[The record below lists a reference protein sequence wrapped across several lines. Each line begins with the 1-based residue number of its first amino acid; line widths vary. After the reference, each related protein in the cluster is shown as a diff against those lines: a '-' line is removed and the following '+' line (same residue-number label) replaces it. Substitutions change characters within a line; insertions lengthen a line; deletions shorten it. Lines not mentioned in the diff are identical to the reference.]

1 MDDVLLGPG
10 VLSLAVLLA
19 QIRLSGSSVQEDLH
33 LSLTD
38 ERGAPRRLV
47 VLFGAEG
54 VGKTAILAAI
64 ASTRPGHSVVQTARP
79 GAPPTFAVADWS
91 LGDDDPQRPHLLR
104 VLNPNARLEV
114 ERDDE
119 VLARRREQAL
129 FDRRAAEGGFA
140 CITFSGARWFSR
152 APLLLTTP
160 TRTLLRHD
168 VRAPASFD
176 DATHAD
182 LTRETKQ
189 VLSFAGIA
197 AALARSRGGEPGR
210 FEAFEG
216 ALHGVLTALLEG
228 TGITFTGVDP
238 ARLEP
243 MFDAGGREADLDDL
257 PRRARH
263 RVAFGALAL
272 RALSAAYPE
281 RDPREAEGVILLD
294 DLEVQQDLASQS
306 ALPSLLRR
314 ALPRAQWIVTTSS
327 PAVVSGCDANSVV
340 ALRRM
345 TEEGPVEVY
354 QGAGA
359 VMH

>member
-1 MDDVLLGPG
+1 
-10 VLSLAVLLA
+10 VLLA
-19 QIRLSGSSVQEDLH
+19 QIRLSGSTAQEDL
-33 LSLTD
+33 LLPLTD

-54 VGKTAILAAI
+54 VGKTAILTAI

-79 GAPPTFAVADWS
+79 GVAPVFAVADWS
-91 LGDDDPQRPHLLR
+91 LGDDDPKRPHPLR

-129 FDRRAAEGGFA
+129 FDRRATEGGFA
-140 CITFSGARWFSR
+140 FITFSGARWFSR
-152 APLLLTTP
+152 APVLLTTP

-168 VRAPASFD
+168 VRAPSSFD

-189 VLSFAGIA
+189 VLSYAGIA
-197 AALARSRGGEPGR
+197 AALARASGAEPGR
-210 FEAFEG
+210 FEAFES
-216 ALHGVLTALLEG
+216 ALHGVLSALLEG
-228 TGITFTGVDP
+228 TGITFTGIDP

-243 MFDAGGREADLDDL
+243 MFDAAGRLTDLDDL

-272 RALSAAYPE
+272 RALSAAYPD

-294 DLEVQQDLASQS
+294 DLEVQQDLASQG

-327 PAVVSGCDANSVV
+327 PAVVAGCDAGAVM

-345 TEEGPVEVY
+345 TEAGPVEVH